1 MPRRDGT
8 GPMGAGPGTGRGRGV
23 GQGRR
28 GGGGIGVG
36 GNCVCPSCGATVPHQ
51 VGVPCSN
58 INCPK
63 CGNKMIRQ

>member
-8 GPMGAGPGTGRGRGV
+8 GPVGSGPGTGRGRSV

-36 GNCVCPSCGATVPHQ
+36 DNCVCPSCGATVPHQ

-63 CGNKMIRQ
+63 CSNKMIRQ